1 MPPKLSDL
9 LQEMG
14 RAGRKGGRAY
24 WLLYLSLPVL
34 NQTLGLACRVSGGAA
49 TEEHRVQQNLDAV
62 QHVLSALLLPGC
74 RRSRL
79 YAGMIGPAPCPACL
93 SCDRCCRSLR
103 ATQALAQTAPFDLTP
118 AAGALC
124 LELQNARKPC
134 TPSEAAKLTHLPHP
148 FTRYHQRCVLLYL
161 LLAHKSA
168 RLQAPGDR
176 GRATLRAD
184 QEAANQA
191 SLCSAQVPLA
201 AVSPWLASPASS
213 VAALRGEVEALYAAE
228 ADCSTKLQQ
237 VERERESVRL
247 LLREKQVAL
256 AREERRLAALAA
268 PALDEVDATSRRLSS
283 MFSAVHD
290 HEPMD
295 CDEDSEL

>member
-1 MPPKLSDL
+1 MSELSIPPDRNAPSGTSATICCETASRNSASSSLVSAVGSSV
-9 LQEMG
+9 MG
-14 RAGRKGGRAY
+14 ELK
-24 WLLYLSLPVL
+24 P
-34 NQTLGLACRVSGGAA
+34 
-49 TEEHRVQQNLDAV
+49 
-62 QHVLSALLLPGC
+62 
-74 RRSRL
+74 RS
-79 YAGMIGPAPCPACL
+79 
-93 SCDRCCRSLR
+93 
-103 ATQALAQTAPFDLTP
+103 
-118 AAGALC
+118 
-124 LELQNARKPC
+124 
-134 TPSEAAKLTHLPHP
+134 
-148 FTRYHQRCVLLYL
+148 
-161 LLAHKSA
+161 
-168 RLQAPGDR
+168 
-176 GRATLRAD
+176 ATLRAD

>member
-1 MPPKLSDL
+1 M
-9 LQEMG
+9 
-14 RAGRKGGRAY
+14 
-24 WLLYLSLPVL
+24 
-34 NQTLGLACRVSGGAA
+34 
-49 TEEHRVQQNLDAV
+49 
-62 QHVLSALLLPGC
+62 
-74 RRSRL
+74 
-79 YAGMIGPAPCPACL
+79 
-93 SCDRCCRSLR
+93 
-103 ATQALAQTAPFDLTP
+103 
-118 AAGALC
+118 C